1 MQNRLSSRPCGVDKN
16 CFYLRV
22 AFLITHIAQRHS
34 DTVHLKLECA
44 NVIECSA
51 HHVNMIT
58 HNLLQ
63 VTHNLLHEHDN
74 THTWVCNFL
83 TPEKNIIP
91 GSVLEML
98 EYMLVHGFP
107 IRFKMRSGTTE
118 MEKWIVRTSRLTS
131 GLQVEYEDDCE
142 RAHNLL
148 EQLLE
153 VYPTKVNNR
162 VPIKWEEDRDQD
174 NINLALE
181 YFDVMS
187 TLEQY
192 LAQRNQANKRRKAW
206 ENAAKMK
213 KKLRDGE

>member
-1 MQNRLSSRPCGVDKN
+1 
-16 CFYLRV
+16 
-22 AFLITHIAQRHS
+22 
-34 DTVHLKLECA
+34 
-44 NVIECSA
+44 
-51 HHVNMIT
+51 
-58 HNLLQ
+58 
-63 VTHNLLHEHDN
+63 
-74 THTWVCNFL
+74 
-83 TPEKNIIP
+83 
-91 GSVLEML
+91 
-98 EYMLVHGFP
+98 MLVHGFP